1 MKFKALCAV
10 LLPVLAVG
18 SYCLWPSEE
27 TTQGNSS
34 AESSEVAADG
44 GADDANLPAEIVEL
58 AVAVEQ
64 KTIAA
69 EFTGNGRERLSVAV
83 TNPTKTPLKIVVP
96 VGQTFESERNL
107 MIVVRPAEIEV
118 RAGKTAEVIVQTA
131 AVRSANKVLRR
142 GYQLSSQVVPR
153 IELFLTYVQQHPELT
168 PAAVQTA
175 ILALTD
181 NLPLSAVAKFQLAGG
196 ALPSRFNTDAFRVET
211 PEIVSA
217 LASLKTMGMRDFQIA
232 MTIDPQLKIE
242 SMIDPLSRP
251 IAMRYYGISAEA
263 EWDFWK
269 KELLHGEPATRH
281 YALYGIARFYPEVAL
296 QMLPKWVRET
306 RTNPVY
312 RMSAAQALADTQK
325 PEALP
330 ILRQLVEELGPQS
343 SLGLATNA
351 AADHLDYRL
360 AQLAATRTTVAFRTT
375 EGQAKTEARF

>member
-10 LLPVLAVG
+10 LVPVLAVG
-18 SYCLWPSEE
+18 SYCLWPSGD
-27 TTQGNSS
+27 TTQGGAS
-34 AESSEVAADG
+34 AESSALASEEGVS
-44 GADDANLPAEIVEL
+44 DANLPAEIVEL
-58 AVAVEQ
+58 AIAVEQ

-83 TNPTKTPLKIVVP
+83 TNPTKTPLKIIVP

-142 GYQLSSQVVPR
+142 SYQLSNQAVPR

-217 LASLKTMGMRDFQIA
+217 LAALKTMGMRDFQIA

-351 AADHLDYRL
+351 AAEHLDYRL

-375 EGQAKTEARF
+375 EGQSKTEARF